1 MAASSSASS
10 FSSSVGSWRTAFL
23 TLRDE
28 TLNSPP
34 CTTLIH
40 LLNHLIFS
48 HSNTL
53 IAVAPDMPSPEVTSD
68 LMFLMELARN
78 AADSAGVDDMTHTF
92 AQLSHLI
99 YNVSRHVSLD
109 INSSCWALM
118 LESFGRMLDTIFA
131 KASRKRVLE
140 GNVVPKAIGQCLETM
155 RCLISVYKRKCLLSE
170 YAELLNFLISI
181 VAYSHGELFCSSSSS
196 VGQRYVAEF
205 GKRIP
210 GYNSLWEVQTATLT
224 MIGDVFSRVGSSLSV
239 DIWKST
245 VQVLKE
251 VTDVLASKHFL
262 VEDNIMARFY
272 TSLFHCLHL
281 VIMDPK
287 GPLSDYV
294 AGFVAALRLFFTYGI
309 ASRSQ
314 FLNPLLAGNKKEIS
328 SPSLKMSSE
337 ESGKSGPSPYRPP
350 HRRKH
355 DLTNLQHLKS
365 QESLSLSD
373 PDYSNLDHTS
383 SDSDYSDSDGS
394 AKDADNIRCTKARVA
409 AIVCIQDLCR
419 GDPKIFTAQWTMLL
433 PSSDVLQPRNRKYEA
448 TLMTCLLFDPYLK
461 ARMASA
467 STLVAML
474 DGPASVFLQVAEYKE
489 STKCGSFT
497 ALSSSLG
504 QILMQLHTGVLYL
517 IQHETHSVLLASSF
531 KILMLLISST
541 PYSRD
546 LVYLLPIVPRAFQ
559 VWEDNKQSCLTV
571 QLINVVLS
579 TLAKSVS
586 KCSAMSRGL
595 KMEVSGEQSSSQ
607 IQGKLKEDIED
618 MRIKANQVGHPGVS
632 ANAGVNHRKSL
643 IVVLIAMGRYSRM
656 PENLL
661 PTLISSIRARVEEGF
676 PQRSD
681 QASLLAVAI
690 NCLTAAL
697 SVSPSSPKVKD
708 LFLAELCRGSV
719 EAEEFSGV
727 LSTIFRFSEAVNSPT
742 ISLEALQALRAVSHN
757 YPDIIILCWVQISST
772 TYGFLRFTS
781 LEDPTR
787 PWKGNIGN
795 VTGSTGEKVI
805 TAAIK
810 VLDECLRAI
819 SGFKGT
825 EDLSDDKLLDTPF
838 TSDHSRIKKIS
849 SAPSYG
855 SESLAVTKDE
865 PEANMSG
872 IEQWSEAIEKHVPL
886 VLLHSSAMVR
896 AASVTC
902 FAGLTSSVFSALP
915 KEKQDFVLNSSINA
929 ALKDEVPSVR
939 SAACRAIGVITC
951 FPQIFQRVEIL
962 GKFIDA
968 AEINSRYSL
977 VLVRITASWAL
988 ANMCDSLRHCIDA
1001 VTSKRSSVDSKVTS
1015 QLIARSIECA
1025 LRLTTDGDK
1034 IKANAVRAL
1043 GNLSRFVQFS
1053 KQSGVDDEPVDGV
1066 SLSQIIS
1073 GAEKLPAR
1081 SDLGI
1086 RQKQQSVLSSFQGA
1100 FLDDSLWLGRMVQA
1114 FLSCVATGNVKVQWN
1129 VCHALSHLFLNET
1142 VKLADMDWAPSVFS
1156 ILLVLLRDSPNYK
1169 IRIQAAAALAVP
1181 VTTLDY
1187 GGSFSDVIQGV
1198 ELALENLSSDQITP
1212 SSFRYRTALE
1222 KQAPSNENT

>member
-1 MAASSSASS
+1 
-10 FSSSVGSWRTAFL
+10 
-23 TLRDE
+23 
-28 TLNSPP
+28 
-34 CTTLIH
+34 
-40 LLNHLIFS
+40 
-48 HSNTL
+48 
-53 IAVAPDMPSPEVTSD
+53 MPSPEVTSD

-99 YNVSRHVSLD
+99 YNVNRHVSLD

-155 RCLISVYKRKCLLSE
+155 RCLISVCKRKCLLSE

-224 MIGDVFSRVGSSLSV
+224 MIGDVFSRVGASLSV
-239 DIWKST
+239 DIWKSI

-262 VEDNIMARFY
+262 VEDDIMARFY
-272 TSLFHCLHL
+272 TSLLHCLHL

-314 FLNPLLAGNKKEIS
+314 FVNPLLAGNKKEIS
-328 SPSLKMSSE
+328 SPSLKMNSE
-337 ESGKSGPSPYRPP
+337 ESGKSGPAPYRPP

-394 AKDADNIRCTKARVA
+394 AKDADNIRCSKARVA

-541 PYSRD
+541 PYSR
-546 LVYLLPIVPRAFQ
+546 
-559 VWEDNKQSCLTV
+559 
-571 QLINVVLS
+571 
-579 TLAKSVS
+579 
-586 KCSAMSRGL
+586 
-595 KMEVSGEQSSSQ
+595 
-607 IQGKLKEDIED
+607 
-618 MRIKANQVGHPGVS
+618 
-632 ANAGVNHRKSL
+632 
-643 IVVLIAMGRYSRM
+643 M

-661 PTLISSIRARVEEGF
+661 PTLISSIRARIEEGF

-719 EAEEFSGV
+719 EAQEFSGV
-727 LSTIFRFSEAVNSPT
+727 LSTIFRFSEAVNNPT

-855 SESLAVTKDE
+855 SESLAVIKDE

-886 VLLHSSAMVR
+886 VLLHTSAMVR

-915 KEKQDFVLNSSINA
+915 KEKQDFVLHSSINA

-951 FPQIFQRVEIL
+951 FPQISQRVEIL

-988 ANMCDSLRHCIDA
+988 ANICDSLRHCIDA
-1001 VTSKRSSVDSKVTS
+1001 VTSKRSSVDSKATS

-1025 LRLTTDGDK
+1025 LRLTMDGDK

-1053 KQSGVDDEPVDGV
+1053 KQSSVDDEPVDGV

-1086 RQKQQSVLSSFQGA
+1086 RQKQQSVLSSFQRA

-1198 ELALENLSSDQITP
+1198 ELALENLSTDQITP

-1222 KQAPSNENT
+1222 KQLTSTMLHLLALASNSSHQPIMDFLVKKASFLEEWLKVLCLSLGETSTELESENNCMVNQKKDMISRATWSLAKVYKSRNHMATTHKFEELASSEP

>member
-78 AADSAGVDDMTHTF
+78 AADSAGPDDMTHTF

-131 KASRKRVLE
+131 KASRNRVLE
-140 GNVVPKAIGQCLETM
+140 GNVVPKAIGQCLETT
-155 RCLISVYKRKCLLSE
+155 RCLISVCKRKCLLSE

-196 VGQRYVAEF
+196 VGQTYVTEF

-251 VTDVLASKHFL
+251 VMDVLASKHFL
-262 VEDNIMARFY
+262 VEDDIMARFY
-272 TSLFHCLHL
+272 TSLLHCLHL

-314 FLNPLLAGNKKEIS
+314 FVNPLLAGNKKEIS
-328 SPSLKMSSE
+328 SPSLKMNSE
-337 ESGKSGPSPYRPP
+337 ESGKSGPAPYRPP

-373 PDYSNLDHTS
+373 PDYSSLDHTS

-394 AKDADNIRCTKARVA
+394 AKDADNIRCSKARVA

-546 LVYLLPIVPRAFQ
+546 LVPIVPRAFQ

-571 QLINVVLS
+571 QLRNVVL
-579 TLAKSVS
+579 
-586 KCSAMSRGL
+586 
-595 KMEVSGEQSSSQ
+595 
-607 IQGKLKEDIED
+607 
-618 MRIKANQVGHPGVS
+618 
-632 ANAGVNHRKSL
+632 
-643 IVVLIAMGRYSRM
+643 RYSRM

-661 PTLISSIRARVEEGF
+661 PSLISSIRARVEEGF

-708 LFLAELCRGSV
+708 LFLAELCKGSV
-719 EAEEFSGV
+719 EAQEFSGV

-825 EDLSDDKLLDTPF
+825 EDLSNDKLLDTPF

-855 SESLAVTKDE
+855 SESLSVIKDE

-886 VLLHSSAMVR
+886 VLFHTSAMVR

-951 FPQIFQRVEIL
+951 FPLISQRVEIL

-1073 GAEKLPAR
+1073 GAEKLTAR

-1086 RQKQQSVLSSFQGA
+1086 SQKQQSVLSSFQGA

-1181 VTTLDY
+1181 VTTL
-1187 GGSFSDVIQGV
+1187 G
-1198 ELALENLSSDQITP
+1198 
-1212 SSFRYRTALE
+1212 
-1222 KQAPSNENT
+1222 

>member
-1 MAASSSASS
+1 
-10 FSSSVGSWRTAFL
+10 
-23 TLRDE
+23 
-28 TLNSPP
+28 
-34 CTTLIH
+34 
-40 LLNHLIFS
+40 
-48 HSNTL
+48 
-53 IAVAPDMPSPEVTSD
+53 
-68 LMFLMELARN
+68 
-78 AADSAGVDDMTHTF
+78 
-92 AQLSHLI
+92 
-99 YNVSRHVSLD
+99 
-109 INSSCWALM
+109 M

-155 RCLISVYKRKCLLSE
+155 RCLISVCKGKCLLSE

-272 TSLFHCLHL
+272 TSLLHCLHL

-328 SPSLKMSSE
+328 SPSLKMNSE
-337 ESGKSGPSPYRPP
+337 ESGKSGPAPYRPP

-394 AKDADNIRCTKARVA
+394 AKDADNIRCSKARVA
-409 AIVCIQDLCR
+409 ALVCIQDLCR

-541 PYSRD
+541 PYSR
-546 LVYLLPIVPRAFQ
+546 
-559 VWEDNKQSCLTV
+559 
-571 QLINVVLS
+571 
-579 TLAKSVS
+579 
-586 KCSAMSRGL
+586 
-595 KMEVSGEQSSSQ
+595 
-607 IQGKLKEDIED
+607 
-618 MRIKANQVGHPGVS
+618 
-632 ANAGVNHRKSL
+632 
-643 IVVLIAMGRYSRM
+643 M

-681 QASLLAVAI
+681 QASLPAVAI

-719 EAEEFSGV
+719 EAQEFSGV

-772 TYGFLRFTS
+772 TFGFLRFTS

-787 PWKGNIGN
+787 PWKGSIGN

-886 VLLHSSAMVR
+886 VLLHTSAMVR

-1001 VTSKRSSVDSKVTS
+1001 VTSKRSYVDSKVTS

-1025 LRLTTDGDK
+1025 LRLTADGDK

-1222 KQAPSNENT
+1222 KQLTSTMLHLLALASNSSHQPIMDFLVKKASFLEEWLKLLCLSLGETSTELESENNCMVNQKKDMISRATWSLAKVYKSRNHMATAHKFEELASSEP